1 MEILLKIHAQAYD
14 KALQDAIASKDI
26 ETDNADIYTA
36 ALNAYIENFN
46 LLSISENVAESVL
59 SQVTANTPQ

>member
-14 KALQDAIASKDI
+14 KAIQSAIASKDI

-36 ALNAYIENFN
+36 ALNAYIENFPI
-46 LLSISENVAESVL
+46 LDLAENVAELVL
-59 SQVTANTPQ
+59 SQVNQ